1 METTVQVGTI
11 LIENRPLI
19 MRTLDL
25 ESQPYSGTWG
35 VLQSLTSSALDQ
47 KIRSAGW
54 NCFFMAAEVKGTAF
68 GRLAA
73 KSIQRALN
81 RILVNVRK
89 LDFNCLE
96 VTKIEENRFLGL
108 PYTTVCAH
116 SRHIQQGCLLK
127 SANERSNFKN
137 RMNIHADAVVFSQ
150 RRQAELPGGER

>member
-19 MRTLDL
+19 MRTLNL
-25 ESQPYSGTWG
+25 ESEPYSGPWG
-35 VLQSLTSSALDQ
+35 VLQSLTSSTLDQ

-81 RILVNVRK
+81 RIFVNVRK

-108 PYTTVCAH
+108 PYITVCAH
-116 SRHIQQGCLLK
+116 SRHIQQGCLLESTDK
-127 SANERSNFKN
+127 RSNFKTK
-137 RMNIHADAVVFSQ
+137 MNGHAGAILFSQ
-150 RRQAELPGGER
+150 VRQAELPVGER

>member
-1 METTVQVGTI
+1 ETMETTVQVGTI

-19 MRTLDL
+19 MRTLNL
-25 ESQPYSGTWG
+25 EIETYSGPSG
-35 VLQSLTSSALDQ
+35 VLQALTSSTVDQ

-68 GRLAA
+68 GRPAT

-81 RILVNVRK
+81 RIFVNVRK

-108 PYTTVCAH
+108 PDITVGAH
-116 SRHIQQGCLLK
+116 SRHIRQGGLL
-127 SANERSNFKN
+127 
-137 RMNIHADAVVFSQ
+137 DTT
-150 RRQAELPGGER
+150 